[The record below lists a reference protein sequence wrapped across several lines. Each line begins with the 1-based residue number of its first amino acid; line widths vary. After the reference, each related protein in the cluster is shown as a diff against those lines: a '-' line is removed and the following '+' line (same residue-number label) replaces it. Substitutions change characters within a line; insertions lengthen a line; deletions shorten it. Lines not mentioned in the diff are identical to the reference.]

1 MWVHGYSNTVLLKL
15 NYGKGGE
22 INMKQKYVKIVLRQ
36 WQMNGVIFLLKCG
49 VSHYIV
55 NEL

>member
-1 MWVHGYSNTVLLKL
+1 MWVHGYSNTILLKL

-22 INMKQKYVKIVLRQ
+22 INMKQKYVKNVLRQ

-49 VSHYIV
+49 VSHTT
-55 NEL
+55 